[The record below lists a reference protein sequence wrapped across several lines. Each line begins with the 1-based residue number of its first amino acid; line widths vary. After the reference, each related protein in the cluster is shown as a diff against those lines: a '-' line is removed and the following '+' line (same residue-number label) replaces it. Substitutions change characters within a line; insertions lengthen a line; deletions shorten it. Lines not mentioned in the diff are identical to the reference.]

1 MAGGDETIRIV
12 QAAQS
17 DIASFGVGIFE
28 PQRRP
33 APAAKGTLRNRR
45 AGIPIRL
52 RQPLPL
58 LLAHVDESRSHATGC
73 PLAHPAMA
81 KIGVAVLERER
92 IAHPSA
98 LAPAGECFGHCAGIQ
113 GNPKRTS
120 ALHIISIAIISFAMS
135 EDLGFLIG
143 DTARLMRRSFDERV
157 RTQGM
162 TRAQWRVL
170 GLLLRFGGSTQVTLA
185 EMMDVEPITA
195 ARMIDRLQEAG
206 LVERRADPADRR
218 AWRIHLTE
226 KGESKLEELRPTA
239 LSLYDDAV
247 SGLNQTQQAELET
260 MLNIIRS
267 NLTRKSAETTHG

>member
-1 MAGGDETIRIV
+1 
-12 QAAQS
+12 
-17 DIASFGVGIFE
+17 
-28 PQRRP
+28 
-33 APAAKGTLRNRR
+33 
-45 AGIPIRL
+45 
-52 RQPLPL
+52 
-58 LLAHVDESRSHATGC
+58 
-73 PLAHPAMA
+73 
-81 KIGVAVLERER
+81 
-92 IAHPSA
+92 
-98 LAPAGECFGHCAGIQ
+98 
-113 GNPKRTS
+113 
-120 ALHIISIAIISFAMS
+120 MS

-206 LVERRADPADRR
+206 LVERRADPADPR

-247 SGLNQTQQAELET
+247 SGLNQAQQAELET